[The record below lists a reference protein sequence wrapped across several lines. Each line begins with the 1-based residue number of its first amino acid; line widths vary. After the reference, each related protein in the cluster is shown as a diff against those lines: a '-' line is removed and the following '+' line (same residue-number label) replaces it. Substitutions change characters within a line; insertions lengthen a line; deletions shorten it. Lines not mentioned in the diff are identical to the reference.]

1 MQYDEELGLVSSVMF
16 SPKDLT
22 HLAVTG
28 YFEVDIIDTRYM
40 NAVRYD
46 LQINSMSAITNFSI
60 ESIN

>member
-22 HLAVTG
+22 HLVVTG

-46 LQINSMSAITNFSI
+46 LTDQFNVSNNQFFK
-60 ESIN
+60 

>member
-1 MQYDEELGLVSSVMF
+1 MQYDGELGLLSSVRF

-46 LQINSMSAITNFSI
+46 LTDQFNVSNNQFFK
-60 ESIN
+60 

>member
-46 LQINSMSAITNFSI
+46 LINQFNASNTQFFN
-60 ESIN
+60 

>member
-16 SPKDLT
+16 SPKDLN
-22 HLAVTG
+22 HLVVLG

-46 LQINSMSAITNFSI
+46 LTDQFNVSNNQFFK
-60 ESIN
+60 

>member
-46 LQINSMSAITNFSI
+46 LIDKFNTSNTQQFFN
-60 ESIN
+60 

>member
-16 SPKDLT
+16 SPKDLN
-22 HLAVTG
+22 HLVVLG

>member
-28 YFEVDIIDTRYM
+28 YFEVDIIDSRYI

-46 LQINSMSAITNFSI
+46 LKDQFNTSNTQQFFN
-60 ESIN
+60 

>member
-1 MQYDEELGLVSSVMF
+1 MQHDEELGLVSSVMF

-40 NAVRYD
+40 NAVRYNLTD
-46 LQINSMSAITNFSI
+46 QFNFSI
-60 ESIN
+60 EFIN